1 MCRRHVHLSYIY
13 VGWGISNA
21 TTRLVFGQ
29 LALENTEYSSIFV
42 GHKDNKAS
50 FHEKKFSL

>member
-1 MCRRHVHLSYIY
+1 MWDGESQMHDPF
-13 VGWGISNA
+13 G
-21 TTRLVFGQ
+21 FGQ
-29 LALENTEYSSIFV
+29 LALENMEYSSIFV